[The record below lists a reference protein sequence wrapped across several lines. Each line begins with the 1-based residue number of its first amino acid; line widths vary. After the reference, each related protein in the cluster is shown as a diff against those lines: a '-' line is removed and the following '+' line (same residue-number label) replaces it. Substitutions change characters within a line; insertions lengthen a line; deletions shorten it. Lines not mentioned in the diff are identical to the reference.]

1 MLVTTLE
8 TIILRTMKVRCAAVL
23 PGDAAAQWL
32 HMLWACAPGQ
42 TERAP
47 PAQCPPE
54 CAPPPPPCIS
64 QSDQA
69 QPVLAQA
76 LQLPAA
82 RQALLQHLRSDQ
94 GHQLLADVLKRL
106 PAPGANRSSE
116 QQGAA
121 HVVQLITHAIN
132 RDLQALDTD

>member
-1 MLVTTLE
+1 MQPHSGCTCCGHA
-8 TIILRTMKVRCAAVL
+8 R
-23 PGDAAAQWL
+23 PGRQREHRQPSARL
-32 HMLWACAPGQ
+32 S
-42 TERAP
+42 
-47 PAQCPPE
+47 
-54 CAPPPPPCIS
+54 APPPPPCIS